1 MLLHCVDL
9 AEIRERYMFRLL
21 LFMNTCMEDYFAFRK
36 ETNYVFHKLCKSQI
50 VYIYIFRPCCVL
62 NVSRFVAYDLITFAC
77 LGIIV
82 NWVI

>member
-21 LFMNTCMEDYFAFRK
+21 LFMNTCMEDYFAFWK
-36 ETNYVFHKLCKSQI
+36 ETSYVFHKLCKSQI
-50 VYIYIFRPCCVL
+50 VDIFRPCCVL
-62 NVSRFVAYDLITFAC
+62 NVSHFVAYDLITLAC

-82 NWVI
+82 N